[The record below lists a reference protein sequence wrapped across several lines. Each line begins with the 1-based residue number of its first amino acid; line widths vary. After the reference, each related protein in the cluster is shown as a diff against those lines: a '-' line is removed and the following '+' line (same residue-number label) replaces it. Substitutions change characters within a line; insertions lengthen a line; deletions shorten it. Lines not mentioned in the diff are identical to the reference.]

1 MHLRERLM
9 DYSLG
14 NNLRL
19 YWRLFRLREQA
30 GNSLLTDI
38 LTFLLNRIA
47 HKRGGYIGRG
57 ANIADIPSLPHGL
70 HGIYI
75 SRYASI
81 GRGCRIYQN
90 VTIGEENGRA
100 PQIGDN
106 CLIGANAVLVGD
118 IRIGSGTRIGAG
130 AAVSFDVPPNATVV
144 AQPSR
149 VIVLE
154 PAEPQKDRP

>member
-1 MHLRERLM
+1 M
-9 DYSLG
+9 
-14 NNLRL
+14 
-19 YWRLFRLREQA
+19 LFRSEQA

-81 GRGCRIYQN
+81 GRECRIYQN
-90 VTIGEENGRA
+90 VTIGEVNGRA

-118 IRIGSGTRIGAG
+118 IRIGSGARIGAG

-144 AQPSR
+144 AQPPR
-149 VIVLE
+149 VIVRE
-154 PAEPQKDRP
+154 PAVPQKDRP

>member
-14 NNLRL
+14 NHLRL

-81 GRGCRIYQN
+81 GRPCW
-90 VTIGEENGRA
+90 
-100 PQIGDN
+100 
-106 CLIGANAVLVGD
+106 
-118 IRIGSGTRIGAG
+118 
-130 AAVSFDVPPNATVV
+130 
-144 AQPSR
+144 
-149 VIVLE
+149 
-154 PAEPQKDRP
+154 